1 MFPLGSVSRSI
12 TSIPFITVLVILAN
26 AAVFYLELQQGE
38 RFIDRWSAVPSAIM
52 AGREYETVIT
62 SAFLHGGWLHII
74 SNMIFLWA
82 FAPPMEEAMGSVKF
96 LIFYLLGA
104 IAAAAAHIYGDP
116 NSSIPIVGASGAVAA
131 VMGAFLV
138 TYPRDSIRTLVLTPA
153 VRVIQIPAIV
163 LIGLWIVTQVVSVT
177 TEPQQANAGGVAYL
191 AHIGGAAFGIIMG
204 RLFIWRSVTSQTQ
217 R

>member
-12 TSIPFITVLVILAN
+12 TAIPFITVLVILAN
-26 AAVFYLELQQGE
+26 AGVFYLELQQGE
-38 RFIDRWSAVPSAIM
+38 PFIDRWSAVPAAIM
-52 AGREYETVIT
+52 AGREVETVIT

-74 SNMIFLWA
+74 GNTVFLWA

-96 LIFYLLGA
+96 LIFYVAGA

-116 NSSIPIVGASGAVAA
+116 NSTIPMVGASGAVAA

-153 VRVIQIPAIV
+153 VRVIYIPAIV
-163 LIGLWIVTQVVSVT
+163 LIGLWIVLQVVSVT
-177 TEPQQANAGGVAYL
+177 TEPTQANAGGIAYL
-191 AHIGGAAFGIIMG
+191 AHIGGAVFGIVLG
-204 RLFIWRSVTSQTQ
+204 RLFTWR
-217 R
+217 

>member
-12 TSIPFITVLVILAN
+12 TAIPFITVLVILAN
-26 AAVFYLELQQGE
+26 AGVFYLELQQGE
-38 RFIDRWSAVPSAIM
+38 PFIDRWSAVPAAIM
-52 AGREYETVIT
+52 AGREVETVIA

-74 SNMIFLWA
+74 GNMVFLWA

-96 LIFYLLGA
+96 LIFYVAGA

-116 NSSIPIVGASGAVAA
+116 NSTIPMVGASGAVAA

-153 VRVIQIPAIV
+153 VRVIYIPAIV
-163 LIGLWIVTQVVSVT
+163 LIGLWIVLQVVSVT
-177 TEPQQANAGGVAYL
+177 TEPTQANAGGVAYL
-191 AHIGGAAFGIIMG
+191 AHIGGAVFGIVLG
-204 RLFIWRSVTSQTQ
+204 RLFTWR
-217 R
+217 